1 MSEKTVTGEPSGVSL
16 CVADNP
22 TEMSSLVIVDKHI
35 AVSCCDDN
43 SLLA

>member
-22 TEMSSLVIVDKHI
+22 PEMSTLVIFDKHI
-35 AVSCCDDN
+35 AVSCCDD
-43 SLLA
+43 SRLLA

>member
-22 TEMSSLVIVDKHI
+22 PEMSTLVIFNKHIKVSRCDGKSLV
-35 AVSCCDDN
+35 A
-43 SLLA
+43 